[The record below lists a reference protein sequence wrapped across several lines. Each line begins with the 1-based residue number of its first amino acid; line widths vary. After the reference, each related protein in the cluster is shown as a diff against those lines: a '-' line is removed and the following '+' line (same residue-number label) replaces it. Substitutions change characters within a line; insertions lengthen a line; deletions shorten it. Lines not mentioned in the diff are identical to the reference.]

1 MGYSL
6 WGCKESDPTKQLTHT
21 QSSLLLCSET
31 SRKLEDEEF
40 HQDSPRLGAISP
52 LTLLKHWGG
61 GSSLPAPTHPCS
73 RPVAAAGWALMEGLG
88 NSPGMSPRWGHRTR
102 QREGLRAAAESAS
115 WARGRGAGMETG
127 AAGVGRT
134 GFVVPGRR
142 GTVLAG
148 CCWIGTPGVPDP
160 LSMSR
165 QGVE

>member
-40 HQDSPRLGAISP
+40 HQDSPSWGYLPSHP
-52 LTLLKHWGG
+52 PQTLGG
-61 GSSLPAPTHPCS
+61 GPSLPAPTHPRS

-134 GFVVPGRR
+134 GSVVPGRR

>member
-6 WGCKESDPTKQLTHT
+6 WGCKELDTTNQLTHT
-21 QSSLLLCSET
+21 QSSLLFCSET
-31 SRKLEDEEF
+31 SRKLEDEEL
-40 HQDSPRLGAISP
+40 HQDNPRPGALSP
-52 LTLLKHWGG
+52 LTLLKHCGG
-61 GSSLPAPTHPCS
+61 ASLPAPTHPRS
-73 RPVAAAGWALMEGLG
+73 RPAAAAGRAPMEGLG
-88 NSPGMSPRWGHRTR
+88 NSPGMSPRQGHWTR

-134 GFVVPGRR
+134 GSVVPGRR
-142 GTVLAG
+142 RTVLAG
-148 CCWIGTPGVPDP
+148 CCWVGTPGSPDP